1 MKQKSRFLA
10 FLLALSLL
18 ASLAVTPAAAA
29 GESVEQLK
37 QELAAAEATL
47 AQKRSDF
54 AKAEKD
60 VEDANAKIAAPEKAQ
75 ADVDQA
81 QTAVNEAQAA
91 YDAAN
96 SGSSNPDGDT
106 IDIQQLLDALNNA
119 KSTLERKQS
128 ELADATSE
136 AQAAQQQLPGLEQ
149 AKNSADEAVKA
160 AEADVKAKKAA
171 LEEAEK
177 NQASQNPPAVPTGSD
192 LSWPSSV
199 DFGKLGKG
207 TTSDLTRTFT
217 ITNRTSYDMVLSAS
231 SVSGYTISGASGT
244 LAANSST
251 TVTVRLDSTS
261 KTGRYN
267 GTLTVNA
274 SFVNGTGGYYPLD
287 RKSVV

>member
-10 FLLALSLL
+10 FLLALGLL

-29 GESVEQLK
+29 SLS
-37 QELAAAEATL
+37 ELQSAVDT
-47 AQKRSDF
+47 
-54 AKAEKD
+54 
-60 VEDANAKIAAPEKAQ
+60 AQ
-75 ADVDQA
+75 AELTDA
-81 QTAVNEAQAA
+81 QTALDNAKDAFDSAKAAVKDAEDAVDEANRAVGEKDTALENLKRRAEEATEEAERTELEAQIPAA
-91 YDAAN
+91 ETA
-96 SGSSNPDGDT
+96 
-106 IDIQQLLDALNNA
+106 
-119 KSTLERKQS
+119 
-128 ELADATSE
+128 
-136 AQAAQQQLPGLEQ
+136 LEQ
-149 AKNSADEAVKA
+149 AKTEAANKKAALDAVKNQVGLEEKQTA
-160 AEADVKAKKAA
+160 FELAEKTVEEKQKKLNDAKAA
-171 LEEAEK
+171 LEEEK
-177 NQASQNPPAVPTGSD
+177 NNQANQNPPAVPTGSD

-261 KTGRYN
+261 RTGRYN

-274 SFVNGTGGYYPLD
+274 SFVNGTGG
-287 RKSVV
+287 